1 MAEVQ
6 LVLFRLGKE
15 IFGISITQVK
25 EIILFKE
32 VTKLPTAPAY
42 IEGIISLRGKII
54 PVVNLAMKLEMPES
68 KAGEKK
74 ALIIETDSKDVGILV
89 DDVTEVIRLQDS
101 AIELPPVT
109 SRNNYI
115 RGIGKAD
122 DRLLILLDV
131 DELFNQEEMKELTNV
146 GC

>member
-25 EIILFKE
+25 EIILFQE

-54 PVVNLAMKLEMPES
+54 PVVNLAMKLEMHES
-68 KAGEKK
+68 KAGAKK
-74 ALIIETDSKDVGILV
+74 ALIVETDSKDVGILV
-89 DDVTEVIRLQDS
+89 EDVTEVIRLQES

-115 RGIGKAD
+115 TGIGKAD

-131 DELFNQEEMKELTNV
+131 DELFNQDEMKELTKV
-146 GC
+146 G

>member
-15 IFGISITQVK
+15 RFGISITQVK
-25 EIILFKE
+25 EIILFQE

-54 PVVNLAMKLEMPES
+54 PVVNLAMKLEMHES
-68 KAGEKK
+68 KTGEKK
-74 ALIIETDSKDVGILV
+74 VLIVETDSKDVGILV
-89 DDVTEVIRLQDS
+89 DDVTEVICLQDN

-109 SRNNYI
+109 NKTRYI
-115 RGIGKAD
+115 TGIGKAD

-131 DELFNQEEMKELTNV
+131 DELFSQDEMKALIKI

>member
-25 EIILFKE
+25 EIILFQE

-54 PVVNLAMKLEMPES
+54 PVVNLAMKLEMDES
-68 KAGEKK
+68 KTGEKK
-74 ALIIETDSKDVGILV
+74 ALIVETDSKDVGILV
-89 DDVTEVIRLQDS
+89 DDVTEVIRLQES

-115 RGIGKAD
+115 TGIGKAD

-131 DELFNQEEMKELTNV
+131 DELFSQDEMKELTKV
-146 GC
+146 G

>member
-1 MAEVQ
+1 M
-6 LVLFRLGKE
+6 
-15 IFGISITQVK
+15 
-25 EIILFKE
+25 
-32 VTKLPTAPAY
+32 TKLPTAPAY

-54 PVVNLAMKLEMPES
+54 PVVNLAMKLEMQES
-68 KAGEKK
+68 KTGEKK

-109 SRNNYI
+109 NKNKYI
-115 RGIGKAD
+115 TGIGKAD

-131 DELFNQEEMKELTNV
+131 DELFSQEEMKELTNV
-146 GC
+146 S